1 MGNTALKMAVSNV
14 ITVNIYCLV
23 IFKVLANTMR
33 DAAAIAVNSEIQ
45 WVPRCN
51 TYKATWSENDCMM
64 IDVNAVDGSETDEF
78 NYASVKD
85 VEGNTPSVSDKG
97 KLYEVDMYFNLEI
110 EVDDA
115 DDDEGCQHRLL
126 LVAREQLVRA
136 GLFLGGERTDGLGD
150 GRLAA
155 AEVEVERGE
164 AHEEEC
170 DGAEPEDDR
179 VGLEGR
185 LVEH

>member
-115 DDDEGCQHRLL
+115 DDDED
-126 LVAREQLVRA
+126 AIA
-136 GLFLGGERTDGLGD
+136 K
-150 GRLAA
+150 
-155 AEVEVERGE
+155 AENADVTCEPISELDVTWCYSNSLESSVVE
-164 AHEEEC
+164 
-170 DGAEPEDDR
+170 
-179 VGLEGR
+179 
-185 LVEH
+185 

>member
-23 IFKVLANTMR
+23 TFKVLANTMR

-115 DDDEGCQHRLL
+115 DDDED
-126 LVAREQLVRA
+126 AIA
-136 GLFLGGERTDGLGD
+136 K
-150 GRLAA
+150 
-155 AEVEVERGE
+155 AENADVTCEPISELDVTWCYSNSLESSVVE
-164 AHEEEC
+164 
-170 DGAEPEDDR
+170 
-179 VGLEGR
+179 
-185 LVEH
+185 